1 MKKTI
6 ISFFLIL
13 IFLSAYAKEE
23 ATFLSYQGQIEVQ
36 AINNEKLQEE
46 IIVFLQN
53 QGGYFTYRDS
63 MSLKVKINPQ
73 NILPF
78 IDFLKEKGMII
89 SQNLS
94 NYNYQQEYQRLQ
106 VTIKTQEE
114 TLETILK
121 LFDKA
126 GLYETLDIERKI
138 RAMILE
144 IERAKG
150 RVRFIEE
157 RVKYAYLTL
166 LFKSYQAQITPAH
179 QCPFLWIEQLD
190 FYKLF

>member
-1 MKKTI
+1 MKKI
-6 ISFFLIL
+6 ITSFFLTL

-46 IIVFLQN
+46 IIAFLQK

-63 MSLKVKINPQ
+63 MSLQVKINPQ

-94 NYNYQQEYQRLQ
+94 NFNYQQEYQRLQ

-121 LFDKA
+121 LFDQA
-126 GLYETLDIERKI
+126 GLYETLDIEQKI
-138 RAMILE
+138 RGMIME
-144 IERAKG
+144 VERAKG

-166 LFKSYQAQITPAH
+166 LFKSYQAQSTPA
-179 QCPFLWIEQLD
+179 QECPFLWIKALD